1 MSQALLTLSQ
11 RVVGD
16 IPAPPVAAAIHDAI
30 HSWRNA
36 GNIIIC
42 FLAISMICYLI
53 GFLTSH
59 NARDYRAE
67 YEAEGAG
74 GEENGEI
81 AGARRG
87 GRKGMGLRLGRGVEC
102 AAAEHFRQAATLWRL
117 QLHNKVQVQSG
128 P

>member
-74 GEENGEI
+74 GKEM
-81 AGARRG
+81 
-87 GRKGMGLRLGRGVEC
+87 GRLLGRGGTFV
-102 AAAEHFRQAATLWRL
+102 AAESAGREGLGRSL
-117 QLHNKVQVQSG
+117 GRGKGEGSVRRSRVQ
-128 P
+128 